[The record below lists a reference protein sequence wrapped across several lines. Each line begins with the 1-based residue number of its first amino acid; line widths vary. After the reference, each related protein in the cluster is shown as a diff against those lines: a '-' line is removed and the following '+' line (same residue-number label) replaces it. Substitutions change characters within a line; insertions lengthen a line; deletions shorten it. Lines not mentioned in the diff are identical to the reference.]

1 MSRKRQRLSNNF
13 SLNSSNLDKSREP
26 ILNKSTQDIIT
37 TSSLK
42 NLEKNFNSKLEE
54 LSEKLENLN
63 SAVEKEYSLRDTI
76 LQQQHEIFELKYFIS
91 NHMDKKETGKN
102 DYNYFT

>member
-1 MSRKRQRLSNNF
+1 MLYWTNVAQNNF
-13 SLNSSNLDKSREP
+13 LFLDKSHEP

-63 SAVEKEYSLRDTI
+63 SVVEKENSFRDTI
-76 LQQQHEIFELKYFIS
+76 LQQQNEIFELKYYIS
-91 NHMDKKETGKN
+91 NHMDKKEK
-102 DYNYFT
+102 DYDCFT